1 MPAES
6 THGDI
11 HTGDVSGTF
20 IVGDNNRVTHTTQ
33 DPEQPQ
39 PQPHQQNNA
48 QDQAAVF
55 AVEHGT
61 MHVTYNAAAAPSL
74 SPGQPAT
81 PDPEQSASP
90 SSATP

>member
-20 IVGDNNRVTHTTQ
+20 VVGDNNRVTNTTR

-39 PQPHQQNNA
+39 PQPQPQQSSA
-48 QDQAAVF
+48 EDQAAAF
-55 AVEHGT
+55 AVQRGT
-61 MHVTYNAAAAPSL
+61 MHVTYNAAAEREAE
-74 SPGQPAT
+74 G
-81 PDPEQSASP
+81 
-90 SSATP
+90 

>member
-20 IVGDNNRVTHTTQ
+20 VVGDNIRVTNTRL

-39 PQPHQQNNA
+39 PHQHSSA

-55 AVEHGT
+55 AVQDGI
-61 MHVTYNAAAAPSL
+61 MQVTYNAAAEREAE
-74 SPGQPAT
+74 G
-81 PDPEQSASP
+81 
-90 SSATP
+90 

>member
-20 IVGDNNRVTHTTQ
+20 VVGDNNRVTNTTRR
-33 DPEQPQ
+33 PEQEQSQ
-39 PQPHQQNNA
+39 PRQQNSA
-48 QDQAAVF
+48 ADQAAVF

-61 MHVTYNAAAAPSL
+61 MHVTYHAAAERGAE
-74 SPGQPAT
+74 G
-81 PDPEQSASP
+81 
-90 SSATP
+90 